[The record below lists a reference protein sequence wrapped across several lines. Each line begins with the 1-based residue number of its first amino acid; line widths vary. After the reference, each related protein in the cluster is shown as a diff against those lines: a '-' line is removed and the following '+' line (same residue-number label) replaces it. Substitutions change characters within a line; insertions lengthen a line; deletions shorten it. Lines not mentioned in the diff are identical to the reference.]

1 MAPGCFEGALAAPFP
16 VAYRGRRAAY
26 GINMRQ
32 FTIAERL
39 MTAVLVPLT
48 GMLVV
53 PYLAAALVPFLGE
66 PNAVYVYVV
75 LGLAAAA
82 LAALAV
88 LAVARGIARPL
99 AVAADTLD
107 AIAYAELHSAKPVA
121 IGRGEISRLIATTER
136 LAEVLG
142 ERQRRELVHND
153 LDRTWQAS
161 RRINLSNLA
170 QQVEIAT
177 EGGIEPIVGGASM
190 LQGNAEDLLA
200 ALEAVRAAF
209 DETASAAESSRAMNQ
224 AAGQLSDQ
232 VMHAIAEISDQVQ
245 RGSRLGR
252 EAVTRANASR
262 ATIDALAKSA
272 NQIGDIVSVIDQIA
286 AQTNLLALNATI
298 EAARA
303 GEAGRGFSVVASEVK
318 MLATQTG
325 QSTERIGA
333 KVAEIQS
340 TTREVVASL
349 AGVAEA
355 IDQLSGV
362 TDSVSAAVEQ
372 QRSATEDFAN
382 HAHESSA
389 AVSDVAGRMLS
400 IADMV
405 ERSRTTALDV
415 SAVAADMQVTSHT
428 LCREIP
434 DIVRKAVKA
443 DLREFPRYEV
453 KLTACLGHHGISTDV
468 SVYDVSEGGACIDV
482 LNDLTVGDQVALT
495 FPGMSAIAG
504 MIARNGG
511 GSLGICFSPSR
522 LRPEELR
529 DLVTAVERAA

>member
-1 MAPGCFEGALAAPFP
+1 
-16 VAYRGRRAAY
+16 
-26 GINMRQ
+26 MRQ

-39 MTAVLVPLT
+39 IAAVLLPFSVMLAVPYLVAVLVPLI
-48 GMLVV
+48 
-53 PYLAAALVPFLGE
+53 GE
-66 PNAVYVYVV
+66 TNAVYAQIAI
-75 LGLAAAA
+75 GIAAAA
-82 LAALAV
+82 FAGVAV
-88 LAVARGIARPL
+88 LAIGRGIARPL
-99 AVAADTLD
+99 TEAAATLD
-107 AIAYAELHSAKPVA
+107 AIAYAELQSATPLPPD
-121 IGRGEISRLIATTER
+121 RGEIARLIATTER
-136 LAEVLG
+136 LADVLG

-177 EGGIEPIVGGASM
+177 EGGIEPIVSGASI
-190 LQGNAEDLLA
+190 LQVKAEDMLA
-200 ALEAVRAAF
+200 ALESVRAAF
-209 DETASAAESSRAMNQ
+209 DETTAAAEGSRAMNH

-232 VMHAIAEISDQVQ
+232 VLLAIADISEHVQ
-245 RGSRLGR
+245 RGSVLGR
-252 EAVTRANASR
+252 EAVIRANASR
-262 ATIDALAKSA
+262 ATIDALTKAA

-303 GEAGRGFSVVASEVK
+303 GEAGRGFSVVAAEVK
-318 MLATQTG
+318 TLATQTG

-349 AGVAEA
+349 VGVAEA

-362 TDSVSAAVEQ
+362 TQSVSAAVEQ
-372 QRSATEDFAN
+372 QRAATEDFA
-382 HAHESSA
+382 ASARQTSA
-389 AVSDVAGRMLS
+389 AVSDVAGRMIG

-405 ERSRTTALDV
+405 ERSRATAQDV
-415 SAVAADMQVTSHT
+415 SFVAAEMQATSQS

-434 DIVRKAVKA
+434 DLVRKAVKA
-443 DLREFPRYEV
+443 DLREYPRYEV
-453 KLTACLGHHGISTDV
+453 KLTARLDHHGIRSDV
-468 SVYDVSEGGACIDV
+468 CVYDVSEGGTRIDV
-482 LNDLTVGDQVALT
+482 VKNLAVGDPVALT
-495 FPGMSAIAG
+495 FSGMKAIAG
-504 MIARNGG
+504 TVVRHGADN
-511 GSLGICFSPSR
+511 LGVCFAPSR

>member
-1 MAPGCFEGALAAPFP
+1 
-16 VAYRGRRAAY
+16 
-26 GINMRQ
+26 MRQ

-39 MTAVLVPLT
+39 IAAVLLP
-48 GMLVV
+48 
-53 PYLAAALVPFLGE
+53 LAAMLSMPY
-66 PNAVYVYVV
+66 AV
-75 LGLAAAA
+75 AA
-82 LAALAV
+82 LAPWIGEAFASIFISLATVALAGAAV
-88 LAVARGIARPL
+88 LKIARGIARPL
-99 AVAADTLD
+99 SEAADTLD
-107 AIAYAELHSAKPVA
+107 AIAYAELHSATPLPPD
-121 IGRGEISRLIATTER
+121 RGEIARLIGTTER

-161 RRINLSNLA
+161 RRVNLSNLA
-170 QQVEIAT
+170 RQVEVAT
-177 EGGIEPIVGGASM
+177 EGGIEPIVTGAST
-190 LQGNAEDLLA
+190 LQIKAEDMLA

-209 DETASAAESSRAMNQ
+209 DETVSAAESSRTMNQ

-232 VMHAIAEISDQVQ
+232 VMRAIAEISEQVQ
-245 RGSRLGR
+245 RGSLLGR
-252 EAVTRANASR
+252 EAVVRANASR
-262 ATIDALAKSA
+262 ATIDALTKAA

-318 MLATQTG
+318 ALATQTG
-325 QSTERIGA
+325 HSTERIGA

-340 TTREVVASL
+340 TTRQVVASL

-362 TDSVSAAVEQ
+362 TQSVSAAVEQ
-372 QRSATEDFAN
+372 QRAATEDFATS
-382 HAHESSA
+382 ARESSA
-389 AVSDVAGRMLS
+389 AVSDVAGRMLG

-405 ERSRTTALDV
+405 ERSRMTAQDV
-415 SAVAADMQVTSHT
+415 STVASDMQATSHT

-443 DLREFPRYEV
+443 DLREYPRYEV
-453 KLTACLGHHGISTDV
+453 KLTARLEHHGTLSEV
-468 SVYDVSEGGACIDV
+468 SVYDVSEGGSRIDPIAN
-482 LNDLTVGDQVALT
+482 LAVGDEIALT
-495 FPGMSAIAG
+495 FPGMNAVAG
-504 MIARNGG
+504 TIVRNGG
-511 GSLGICFSPSR
+511 DNLGISFTPSR